1 LVYAAGAEGL
11 QHSRLM
17 NDELMSVAGEDYE
30 VFDLFLVAAIHSF
43 EECAES
49 VTTDFCAAYFAYQ
62 ICNYGV
68 FDVKIFLHLRS
79 SAFICV
85 HLT

>member
-1 LVYAAGAEGL
+1 MIN
-11 QHSRLM
+11 QSSRTHHLHPCGSVR
-17 NDELMSVAGEDYE
+17 SVAGEDYE

-62 ICNYGV
+62 LCNYGV
-68 FDVKIFLHLRS
+68 VDVNIFLHLRPS
-79 SAFICV
+79 DVES
-85 HLT
+85 